1 MGVNPRLVLPRLRRL
16 AGEHKLFTA
25 ALAVGALLR
34 LITSIGYPG
43 ALWFAGDSYV
53 YVGAALRPEPDLSK
67 VTGYSF
73 FLRLLL
79 PFHSFTLVTGVQHV
93 MGLLIAVMIY
103 VLLRRNGVSKTWS
116 AIATLPQLLDGYIIE
131 DEHLIMTET
140 VFTFLL
146 MIALLLLLWNPRPRW
161 WMAVVAGLLVG
172 AATIVRTE
180 GEAML
185 AVLPL
190 FLLLRGWAW
199 KTLRGWSIAIL
210 FTVGMLIPFLGY
222 TSWFHERNPQYN
234 TPIYSTTESMGFF
247 LWGRVSSF
255 ANCAVIKPTGDEAV
269 VCPTQPI
276 VDRDP
281 PGNYIWHAPYVH
293 QDMDAICTVIKE
305 DGKTSKD
312 CGPVSPAGNKVL
324 TDFAIKAVL
333 AQPLDYAKTVVKD
346 VLLSFGFPRIGYP
359 GSGTTYYYSFHLHF
373 TGTDTATGKPI
384 SLLPP
389 KTEAWVSPLVVPKDS
404 AYDDWL
410 NYGHQAPGVVNEI
423 FAAPIALYQR
433 VVFTY
438 GPLLAI
444 IFLVGLGGLFSVTA
458 RRRGQGVRSVL
469 SARTLLSLR
478 LHWRPR
484 GTSMLP
490 WVTAVALLVTPI
502 AIADFDYR
510 YLIPVIPFAALAA
523 GLAFAPR
530 RTAPAEPTAPAN
542 IESTVPDQVA

>member
-16 AGEHKLFTA
+16 AGEHKLFTV
-25 ALAVGALLR
+25 ALVVGALLR
-34 LITSIGYPG
+34 LDAMLGYPG

-53 YVGAALRPEPDLSK
+53 YVGAALRPQPNLSK
-67 VTGYSF
+67 ATGYSF

-79 PFHSFTLVTGVQHV
+79 PFHSLTLVTGVQHV

-131 DEHLIMTET
+131 DEHLIMAET

-146 MIALLLLLWNPRPRW
+146 MIAMLLLLWRPRPQW
-161 WMAVVAGLLVG
+161 WTVVVAGLLAG
-172 AATIVRTE
+172 AAAVVRTE

-199 KTLRGWSIAIL
+199 KTPRGWALAIVFAVASL
-210 FTVGMLIPFLGY
+210 VPVGAYAG
-222 TSWFHERNPQYN
+222 WFHERTGHYDL
-234 TPIYSTTESMGFF
+234 TLSTGYYT
-247 LWGRVSSF
+247 WGRVSSF
-255 ANCAVIKPTGDEAV
+255 ANCAVIKPTGDEAL

-293 QDMDAICTVIKE
+293 QDINSL
-305 DGKTSKD
+305 G
-312 CGPVSPAGNKVL
+312 GPVSPKGNQVL

-373 TGTDTATGKPI
+373 TGSDAGTPT

-389 KTEAWVSPLVVPKDS
+389 KNHAWISPLVVPENS

-410 NYGHQAPGVVNEI
+410 NYGHQAPGVVHKI

-458 RRRGQGVRSVL
+458 RRRGKGARSAA

-478 LHWRPR
+478 LRWRPR
-484 GTSMLP
+484 GTTMLP
-490 WVTAVALLVTPI
+490 WVTAAALLVTPI
-502 AIADFDYR
+502 AVADFDYR
-510 YLIPVIPFAALAA
+510 YLIPVIPFAAIAA

-530 RTAPAEPTAPAN
+530 RAAPAEPAAPAS
-542 IESTVPDQVA
+542 IESAVPDQVS

>member
-1 MGVNPRLVLPRLRRL
+1 MARLRRL
-16 AGEHKLFTA
+16 AGENKLFSW

-34 LITSIGYPG
+34 LVTSIGYPG

-53 YVGAALRPEPDLSK
+53 YVGAALRPEPNLSK
-67 VTGYSF
+67 ATGYSF

-79 PFHSFTLVTGVQHV
+79 PFHSFTLVTGVQHL

-103 VLLRRNGVSKTWS
+103 VLLRRNGVPKAWA

-131 DEHLIMTET
+131 DEHLIMAET

-146 MIALLLLLWNPRPRW
+146 MIALLLLLWQPRARW
-161 WMAVVAGLLVG
+161 WTAGIAGLLAG
-172 AATIVRTE
+172 IAATVRTE
-180 GEAML
+180 GLIML

-190 FLLLRGWAW
+190 FLLLRGWSW
-199 KTLRGWSIAIL
+199 KTLRGWGVAIV
-210 FTVGMLIPFLGY
+210 FTAGTLIPYGAY
-222 TSWFHERNPQYN
+222 SSWFHERYSQFD
-234 TPIYSTTESMGFF
+234 TPVYSTTLSEGFY

-276 VDRDP
+276 VKRDP

-293 QDMDAICTVIKE
+293 ADMDAICTVTEKN
-305 DGKTSKD
+305 GKTSKT

-324 TDFAIKAVL
+324 TDFAVKAIE

-359 GSGTTYYYSFHLHF
+359 GSGTTYYYSFHEHYV
-373 TGTDTATGKPI
+373 GTDAATGKPI

-389 KTEAWVSPLVVPKDS
+389 KTKAWVPPLKVPKNS

-410 NYGHQAPGVVNEI
+410 NYGHQAPGVVHKI
-423 FAAPIALYQR
+423 FAAPIAVYQR

-444 IFLVGLGGLFSVTA
+444 IFLVGLGGLVSVTA
-458 RRRGQGVRSVL
+458 RRQGKGVRSVL
-469 SARTLLSLR
+469 SARTLRSLR

-490 WVTAVALLVTPI
+490 WVTAVALLVFPI

-523 GLAFAPR
+523 GLAFASR
-530 RTAPAEPTAPAN
+530 RTAPADPAAPASPADV
-542 IESTVPDQVA
+542 ESAVPDQVA